1 MLLNGERQVA
11 PELSGIRRDHV
22 ARYEFVAARLP
33 KGSRVLDLACGVGY
47 GAYILAKAGHYVRA
61 VDANSEAIQ
70 YGLKHYW
77 HERLVY
83 VCEAA
88 ERESIGRDVN
98 YDAILSFETLE
109 HLADPAPLLKTWAG
123 WAPLLFASVPNE
135 TVFPHGGRIKF
146 HHRHYTR
153 SQFGA
158 LLTDAGWQV
167 GEWHGQAGPTSEVEP
182 KIEGRTL
189 IAVGHS
195 KAFATTKGASVKPVP
210 RHVTIIG
217 LGPSITSF
225 VELTKRMGG
234 RRAYCDEVWGI
245 NCVGDVLA
253 CDLVFHMDDL
263 KVQEARAAARP
274 GSNIDAMVKWL
285 KTYPG
290 PVMTSRVREG
300 YPGLIEFP
308 LQAVLNGGY
317 DSNGGA
323 PYFNSTAAYA
333 VAYAIHLGVEKVSLF
348 GIDYTLPN
356 VHTAE
361 RGRACVEFWLGI
373 AAARGIEI
381 ALPEQ
386 TTLLD
391 ACAPE
396 AERLYGYDCV
406 DVLLKDRP
414 DGKVDVEFHER
425 ETAPDAAEIERRY
438 DHKQHPNRLM
448 QEQD

>member
-1 MLLNGERQVA
+1 MLLSGERQVA

-22 ARYEFVAARLP
+22 ARYEWAARII
-33 KGSRVLDLACGVGY
+33 GSGRRVIDFACGIGY
-47 GAYILAKAGHYVRA
+47 GANIIAESGNTVLAIDRETSA
-61 VDANSEAIQ
+61 VAYGSE
-70 YGLKHYW
+70 HFS
-77 HERLVY
+77 HERIMFRSGVLDDFVPPH
-83 VCEAA
+83 
-88 ERESIGRDVN
+88 RN
-98 YDAILSFETLE
+98 YDFAVCFETIE
-109 HLADPAPLLKTWAG
+109 HLDDPLRALKTLHQA
-123 WAPLLFASVPNE
+123 AQHLVASVPNE
-135 TVFPHGGRIKF
+135 EVFPYAGQKF

-153 SQFGA
+153 RQFA
-158 LLTDAGWQV
+158 DLLAAAGWRV
-167 GEWHGQAGPTSEVEP
+167 TGWFGQADKFSEIEPTLN
-182 KIEGRTL
+182 GRTVIITAERADGMQEPVPVPL
-189 IAVGHS
+189 
-195 KAFATTKGASVKPVP
+195 ASNVP

-274 GSNIDAMVKWL
+274 GSNIAAMVKWL
-285 KTYPG
+285 KTYSG

-333 VAYAIHLGVEKVSLF
+333 VAYAIHLGVEKISLF
-348 GIDYTLPN
+348 GVDYTLPN

-414 DGKVDVEFHER
+414 DGKVDVEFKER

-448 QEQD
+448 QEQG